1 MPDLMHHITD
11 IARCAA
17 LYRQEELAAL
27 GLKACH
33 ASYLAAICDTP
44 GITQDQLA
52 RRIFINKSNV
62 ARQLASLEEDGIVE
76 RRPSPED
83 KRAIQVFPTQKA
95 RDCMPEIARI
105 FRCWESFVAQD
116 LSAEERKCLVSML
129 EKMKDRSADWMDKRK
144 LRFSYFFRSI

>member
-27 GLKACH
+27 GLKSCH
-33 ASYLAAICDTP
+33 ASYLNTICECP

-62 ARQLASLEEDGIVE
+62 ARQLVILEEDGFVE
-76 RRPSPED
+76 RRPSPDD
-83 KRAIQVFPTQKA
+83 KRAIQVFPTEKTHA
-95 RDCMPEIARI
+95 VMPQIVTI
-105 FRCWESFVAQD
+105 FRTWESFVAQD
-116 LSAEERKCLVSML
+116 LSEEERRILVAML
-129 EKMKDRSADWMDKRK
+129 EKMQSRSADWMEQR
-144 LRFSYFFRSI
+144 

>member
-33 ASYLAAICDTP
+33 ASYLCAICASP

-62 ARQLASLEEDGIVE
+62 ARQLVVLEEDGFVE
-76 RRPSPED
+76 RRPSTED
-83 KRAIQVFPTQKA
+83 KRAIQVFPTRKA
-95 RDCMPEIARI
+95 LDAMPEIIRI
-105 FRCWESFVAQD
+105 FRCWEAFVAQD

-129 EKMKDRSADWMDKRK
+129 EKMKQRSADWMEQR
-144 LRFSYFFRSI
+144 

>member
-1 MPDLMHHITD
+1 MTMPDLMHHVTD

-27 GLKACH
+27 GLKSCH
-33 ASYLAAICDTP
+33 ASYLCAVCDHP

-62 ARQLASLEEDGIVE
+62 ARQLVILEEDGFVE

-83 KRAIQVFPTQKA
+83 KRAIQVFPTEKA
-95 RDCMPEIARI
+95 REALPEIVRI
-105 FRCWESFVAQD
+105 FKVWESFVAQD
-116 LSAEERKCLVSML
+116 LSEEERKCLVSML
-129 EKMKDRSADWMDKRK
+129 EKMKARSADWMEKR
-144 LRFSYFFRSI
+144 

>member
-17 LYRQEELAAL
+17 LFRQEELAAL
-27 GLKACH
+27 GLKSCH
-33 ASYLAAICDTP
+33 ASYLCAVCSCP

-62 ARQLASLEEDGIVE
+62 ARQLVVLEEDGFVE

-95 RDCMPEIARI
+95 HDAMPQIIRI
-105 FRCWESFVAQD
+105 FRVWESFVAQD
-116 LSAEERKCLVSML
+116 LSEEERKALAAML
-129 EKMKDRSADWMDKRK
+129 EKMKSRSADWMEKR
-144 LRFSYFFRSI
+144 

>member
-27 GLKACH
+27 GLKSCH
-33 ASYLAAICDTP
+33 ASYLDVIFSCP

-62 ARQLASLEEDGIVE
+62 ARQLAILEEDGFVE

-83 KRAIQVFPTQKA
+83 KRAIQVFPTEKA
-95 RDCMPEIARI
+95 REAMPEIVRI
-105 FRCWESFVAQD
+105 FRVWESFVAQD
-116 LSAEERKCLVSML
+116 LTEEERKILVAML
-129 EKMKDRSADWMDKRK
+129 EKMKARSADWMDKR
-144 LRFSYFFRSI
+144 

>member
-17 LYRQEELAAL
+17 LYRQEELACL
-27 GLKACH
+27 GLKSCH
-33 ASYLAAICDTP
+33 ASYLDTICACP

-62 ARQLASLEEDGIVE
+62 ARQLAVLEEDGFVE

-83 KRAIQVFPTQKA
+83 KRAIQVFPTEKA
-95 RDCMPEIARI
+95 RDCLPEIIRI

-116 LSAEERKCLVSML
+116 LTEAERNTLVAML
-129 EKMKDRSADWMDKRK
+129 EKMKARSADWMEKR
-144 LRFSYFFRSI
+144 

>member
-17 LYRQEELAAL
+17 LYRQEELACL
-27 GLKACH
+27 GLKSCH
-33 ASYLAAICDTP
+33 SSYIDAVCTCP

-62 ARQLASLEEDGIVE
+62 ARQLVILEEDGYVE
-76 RRPSPED
+76 RRPSPDD

-95 RDCMPEIARI
+95 RDAMPEIIRI
-105 FRCWESFVAQD
+105 FRVWESFVAQD
-116 LSAEERKCLVSML
+116 LSEEERKALAAML
-129 EKMKDRSADWMDKRK
+129 EKMKSRSADWMEKR
-144 LRFSYFFRSI
+144 

>member
-27 GLKACH
+27 NLKSCH
-33 ASYLAAICDTP
+33 ASYLDTIWSCP

-62 ARQLASLEEDGIVE
+62 ARQLVVLEEDGFVE
-76 RRPSPED
+76 RRPSTED
-83 KRAIQVFPTQKA
+83 KRAIQVFPTEKA
-95 RDCMPEIARI
+95 LAAMPEITRI
-105 FRCWESFVAQD
+105 FRCWEAFVAQD
-116 LSAEERKCLVSML
+116 LTGPERKALVFML
-129 EKMKDRSADWMDKRK
+129 EKLKSRSADWMEQR
-144 LRFSYFFRSI
+144 

>member
-1 MPDLMHHITD
+1 MPDLMHHVTD

-27 GLKACH
+27 GLKSCH
-33 ASYLAAICDTP
+33 ASYLAAICAYP

-62 ARQLASLEEDGIVE
+62 ARQLVILEEDGFVE
-76 RRPSPED
+76 RKPSPED
-83 KRAIQVFPTQKA
+83 KRAIQVFPTEKA
-95 RDCMPEIARI
+95 RDVMPEIARI

-116 LSAEERKCLVSML
+116 LNEEERALLVSML
-129 EKMKDRSADWMDKRK
+129 DKMKARSADWMEKR
-144 LRFSYFFRSI
+144 

>member
-1 MPDLMHHITD
+1 MSELTHSITD

-17 LYRQEELAAL
+17 QYRTEELAPL

-33 ASYLAAICDTP
+33 GSYLAVICARP

-62 ARQLASLEEDGIVE
+62 ARQLAILEEDGFVE
-76 RRPSPED
+76 RRPCCDD

-95 RDCMPEIARI
+95 LDSLPKINEILVR
-105 FRCWESFVAQD
+105 WEERLTQD
-116 LSAEERKCLVSML
+116 LSEKEKILLTQML
-129 EKMKDRSADWMDKRK
+129 CKMKLHAADWMENH
-144 LRFSYFFRSI
+144 

>member
-17 LYRQEELAAL
+17 LFRQEELTPL
-27 GLKACH
+27 GLKSCH
-33 ASYLAAICDTP
+33 SSYLAVICTSP

-62 ARQLASLEEDGIVE
+62 ARQLAILEEDGYVE
-76 RRPSPED
+76 RRPSPDD

-95 RDCMPEIARI
+95 HDAMPEIIRI
-105 FRCWESFVAQD
+105 FRVWESFVAQD
-116 LSAEERKCLVSML
+116 LSEEECKSLAAML
-129 EKMKDRSADWMDKRK
+129 EKMKSRSADWMENR
-144 LRFSYFFRSI
+144 